1 MSESILNENL
11 IATFEQSLRQ
21 TRNAQNR
28 LMVRLREVE
37 TEGDRLRQEIEA
49 LDNSAEKTEAA
60 IYSILATMGSKNKK
74 NPRTDSQKNE
84 SSNESQRNHQNN
96 QRNESVENQRDETRF
111 EDFPPSVFTP
121 EQQVDRNQN
130 RNSQY
135 SNNRDY
141 QQNNYNDD
149 SLSYINRNQDNYD
162 NNKNNRNNYNNR
174 NDNRN
179 GSRNVPN
186 KGHNI
191 EPISERFSD
200 RTITQACTLLLREEG
215 TPLHVNELYNHL
227 IAGGFGFKGNNPTIS
242 IAVSLNRNRRF
253 RKVAPGTFDLVMRDA
268 SKAAS

>member
-60 IYSILATMGSKNKK
+60 IYSILATMGSKKNKGSRG
-74 NPRTDSQKNE
+74 NNANND
-84 SSNESQRNHQNN
+84 SSNDSQRNQHND
-96 QRNESVENQRDETRF
+96 SIDKQRDEMRF
-111 EDFPPSVFTP
+111 EDFTPSVFTP
-121 EQQVDRNQN
+121 NPQPTWEQRENQN
-130 RNSQY
+130 NRY
-135 SNNRDY
+135 SENRDY
-141 QQNNYNDD
+141 QQNNYQDD
-149 SLSYINRNQDNYD
+149 SLSYINRDQI
-162 NNKNNRNNYNNR
+162 NNNGNNNNNNRNNHNNGNNNNNR
-174 NDNRN
+174 TRK
-179 GSRNVPN
+179 VPN
-186 KGHNI
+186 VGHNI
-191 EPISERFSD
+191 EPISERFAD
-200 RTITQACTLLLREEG
+200 RTITQACTLLLRESG
-215 TPLHVNELYNHL
+215 NPLHVNELYNHL

-268 SKAAS
+268 SQAAS